1 MEFLTYSFAKLAKIC
16 HFCHFWHLCHF
27 YHLCHLWHICKCF
40 FKNITLL
47 FSLMNCL
54 CMYFSFWTLTLLLR
68 MLGIKGLEVCFCHI
82 FRARFFMS
90 PTSAVSGKTPAT
102 KFAQMRP
109 GSSMVVNMILQFI
122 FIHESFTANFTSEF
136 LFLHIDLMFFS
147 HMIDYHL
154 VFSNHF
160 PAYRTRFKFMIPL
173 DMA

>member
-1 MEFLTYSFAKLAKIC
+1 LS
-16 HFCHFWHLCHF
+16 
-27 YHLCHLWHICKCF
+27 
-40 FKNITLL
+40 
-47 FSLMNCL
+47 
-54 CMYFSFWTLTLLLR
+54 LLLR
-68 MLGIKGLEVCFCHI
+68 MLGIEGLEVCFCHI

-109 GSSMVVNMILQFI
+109 GSSMGVNMILQFI
-122 FIHESFTANFTSEF
+122 FVYESFTANFTSEF